1 MSRSERA
8 IWALTSE
15 EEVRRCLR
23 VLYTK
28 MLGDRMVGFFF
39 EGRDLEPIVEGQLNL
54 VRAVLGG
61 PGVYGGVPLPEAHRA
76 LPLLP
81 GHFDRRHTLLA
92 EVLATEGVHEKVKAA
107 WLEADAAW
115 RKAILAAGAEARDR
129 VREAQDSDEA
139 APSSG

>member
-1 MSRSERA
+1 MSRSEGL
-8 IWALTSE
+8 WARTSE

-28 MLGDRMVGFFF
+28 MLADRMVGFFF
-39 EGRDLEPIVEGQLNL
+39 EGRDLEPIVNGQVSL
-54 VRAVLGG
+54 VRAMLGG
-61 PGVYGGVPLPEAHRA
+61 PGVYTGAPLPEAHRA

-92 EVLATEGVHEKVKAA
+92 EVLESEGVDERVKAT

-115 RKAILAAGAEARDR
+115 RKAILAAGADARAR
-129 VREAQDSDEA
+129 ARRA
-139 APSSG
+139 